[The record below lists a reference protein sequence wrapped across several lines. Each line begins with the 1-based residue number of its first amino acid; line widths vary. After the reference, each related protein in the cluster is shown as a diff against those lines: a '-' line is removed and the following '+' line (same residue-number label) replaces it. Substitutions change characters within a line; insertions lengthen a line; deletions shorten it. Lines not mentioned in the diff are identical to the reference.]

1 MGMCKPSGGIK
12 PQIGKIGD
20 LKAYGDPN
28 SRIDLYKIDN
38 PKELYNKDG
47 TIQMGKPK

>member
-12 PQIGKIGD
+12 PQLGKIGD

-28 SRIDLYKIDN
+28 TRIDL
-38 PKELYNKDG
+38 
-47 TIQMGKPK
+47 